1 MSLPSPSLDDRRFQ
15 DIVDEAKRKIT
26 QLCPA
31 WTDHNVSDPGVAL
44 IELFAWMSELV
55 LYRMNQVPDRLY
67 VKFLELIGI
76 ELYGA
81 SPAVSDLLFTLTSPQ
96 QDVVRVIAGT
106 EVSTERIGQEN
117 PVVFMT
123 DEELRIVPPRLTSCV
138 TLSDGR
144 FEDHTE
150 DLRRQ
155 ADQVTCFRSLQADDA
170 FYLGFAESLAS
181 NEIRVHVVTEVE
193 GAGIN
198 PDDPPLVWETWEGE
212 RWAPAE
218 LITDTSDAL
227 NSPEGGDITL
237 ILGPRHEQM
246 PINLTRAF
254 WLRCRLVP
262 LREGQSGFR
271 RSPQLSAVTV
281 ESLGGVVRGRHAEP
295 APAEVLGVST
305 GLPGQVFSVRRAP
318 VLKRDTT
325 RETVRVVLPRGNDF
339 GERRSE
345 NWSEVRDFGGQ
356 HDDDRVFTWAGA
368 TGEIRFGPRTEDA
381 TGRAE
386 QHGSIPPID
395 AEVTVTGYRYGGGRH
410 GNVGAGKL
418 RVLRTSIPF
427 VAEVT
432 NRTPATGGV
441 DTETVENAKVR
452 GPMALRSGDRAVT
465 VEDFERLTADAAPEV
480 SRARCVAPLP
490 GQPIRILV
498 VPRVSSPV
506 ALLKLRDFALPDELV
521 TVIKT
526 YLDTRRLLTAQVS
539 IVEPRYQGVMVVAQV
554 RPVAGMR
561 EESIRERAV
570 SALYD
575 FLNPVTG
582 GLDHHG
588 WPFGGSLMDGD
599 IHALLRSVPGVATVT
614 RVYFFLA
621 DMRTLTVEPQEYQR
635 LALPPDTLLM
645 SHRHQIVVET

>member
-1 MSLPSPSLDDRRFQ
+1 MTLPAPELDDRRFQ
-15 DIVDEAKRKIT
+15 DIVDEAKRKIS
-26 QLCPA
+26 QLCPT

-44 IELFAWMSELV
+44 IELFAWMSEMV

-67 VKFLELIGI
+67 VKFLELVGI

-81 SPAVSDLLFTLTSPQ
+81 APATTDLLFRLTAPQ
-96 QDVVRVIAGT
+96 QDVVRVAEGT
-106 EVSTERIGQEN
+106 QVSTERVGQED

-123 DEELRIVPPRLTSCV
+123 DQELRVVPPRLTSCL
-138 TLSDGR
+138 TLSGDQ

-155 ADQVTCFRSLQADDA
+155 ADRVTCFRSVRPGDA
-170 FYLGFAESLAS
+170 FYLGFAESLAA
-181 NEIRVHVVTEVE
+181 NQIRLHVVTQVE
-193 GAGIN
+193 GAGVM
-198 PDDPPLVWETWEGE
+198 PEDAPLRWETWEGE
-212 RWAPAE
+212 RWVTAE
-218 LITDTSDAL
+218 LVSDDSDAL
-227 NSPEGGDITL
+227 NAPEGGDITL

-262 LREGQSGFR
+262 SRPGQPGYQ
-271 RSPQLSAVTV
+271 RSPQLSSVTV
-281 ESLGGVVRGRHAEP
+281 ESVGGVVRGRHAEP
-295 APAEVLGVST
+295 APAEVLGLSN
-305 GLPGQVFSVRRAP
+305 GLPGQVFAVRRAP
-318 VLKRDTT
+318 VLERDRS
-325 RETVRVVLPRGNDF
+325 RETVRVLLPRGHGQDTQ
-339 GERRSE
+339 RSE
-345 NWSEVRDFGGQ
+345 DWSEVEHFGGQ
-356 HDDDRVFTWAGA
+356 HADDRVFTWSGA

-381 TGRAE
+381 SGRAE
-386 QHGSIPPID
+386 QHGAVPPVD
-395 AEVTVTGYRYGGGRH
+395 AQVTVTGYRCGGGRR

-432 NRTPATGGV
+432 NRGPATGGV

-465 VEDFERLTADAAPEV
+465 VEDFEHLTLDAAPTV
-480 SRARCVAPLP
+480 SRARCIPPQP
-490 GQPIRILV
+490 GQPIRVLV
-498 VPRVSSPV
+498 VPRVSAPV
-506 ALLKLRDFALPDELV
+506 ARLKLADFALPPELV
-521 TVIKT
+521 RSIAAH
-526 YLDTRRLLTAQVS
+526 LDARRLLTAQVS
-539 IVEPRYQGVMVVAQV
+539 IAEPRYQGVMVVAQV

-582 GLDHHG
+582 GSDHQG

-599 IHALLRSVPGVATVT
+599 IHALLRGVQGVATVT
-614 RVYFFLA
+614 RVYFFLV
-621 DMRTLTVEPQEYQR
+621 DLRTLVVSPQEHQR
-635 LALPPDTLLM
+635 IALSPDTLLM
-645 SHRHQIVVET
+645 SHQHQIVVET

>member
-1 MSLPSPSLDDRRFQ
+1 MTLPAPNLDDRRFQ
-15 DIVDEAKRKIT
+15 DIVDEAKRKIA

-44 IELFAWMSELV
+44 IELFAWMSEMI
-55 LYRMNQVPDRLY
+55 LYRMNQVPERLY

-81 SPAVSDLLFTLTSPQ
+81 SPATTDLLFTLTASQ
-96 QDVVRVIAGT
+96 QDVVRVVEGT
-106 EVSTERIGQEN
+106 QVSTERVGEDD

-123 DEELRIVPPRLTSCV
+123 DQELRIVPPRMSSCL
-138 TLSDGR
+138 TLSGDR
-144 FEDHTE
+144 FEDHSD

-155 ADQVTCFRSLQADDA
+155 ADRVTCFRSLQPGDA
-170 FYLGFAESLAS
+170 FYLGFAESLAA
-181 NEIRVHVVTEVE
+181 NMIRLHVVTQVE

-198 PDDPPLVWETWEGE
+198 PDDPPLTWETWEGE
-212 RWAPAE
+212 RWVTAE
-218 LITDTSDAL
+218 VIADSSDAL

-237 ILGPRHEQM
+237 ILGPQHEQM

-254 WLRCRLVP
+254 WLRCRLLP
-262 LREGQSGFR
+262 LRDGQPGYR
-271 RSPQLSAVTV
+271 RSPQLSSVTV
-281 ESLGGVVRGRHAEP
+281 ESLGGVVRSRHAEP
-295 APAEVLGVST
+295 APAEVLGLSN

-318 VLKRDTT
+318 VLERDRT
-325 RETVRVVLPRGNDF
+325 RETVRVVLPRGHDL
-339 GERRSE
+339 GERRGE
-345 NWSEVRDFGGQ
+345 DWSEVEHFGGQ
-356 HDDDRVFTWAGA
+356 HAGDRVFTWSGA

-381 TGRAE
+381 SGRAE
-386 QHGSIPPID
+386 QHGAIPAID
-395 AEVTVTGYRYGGGRH
+395 AQITVTGYRYGGGRR

-432 NRTPATGGV
+432 NRVPATGGV
-441 DTETVENAKVR
+441 DTETVDNAKVR

-465 VEDFERLTADAAPEV
+465 IEDFERLTADAAPGV
-480 SRARCVAPLP
+480 SRARCIPPQP
-490 GQPIRILV
+490 GQPIRVLV

-506 ALLKLRDFALPDELV
+506 ARLKLSDFALHPELV
-521 TVIKT
+521 AAIKT
-526 YLDTRRLLTAQVS
+526 YLDARRLLTAQVS
-539 IVEPRYQGVMVVAQV
+539 IAEPRYQGVMVVAQV

-561 EESIRERAV
+561 EESIRERAT

-582 GLDHHG
+582 GPDHQG

-599 IHALLRSVPGVATVT
+599 IHALLRGVPGVATVT

-621 DMRTLTVEPQEYQR
+621 DMRSLKVDPHEYQR

-645 SHRHQIVVET
+645 SHQHQIVVEP